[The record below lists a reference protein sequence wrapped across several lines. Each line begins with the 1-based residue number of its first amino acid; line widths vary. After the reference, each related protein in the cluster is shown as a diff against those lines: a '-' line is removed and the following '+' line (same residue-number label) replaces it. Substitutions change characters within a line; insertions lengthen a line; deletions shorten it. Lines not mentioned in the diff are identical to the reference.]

1 MPKVCSY
8 CQVILVTNRERDFI
22 KVVNFEF
29 PPGNYITI
37 RLSKTTLINMLHS
50 PPNPL
55 NLDNPPNWT
64 NIYSVPL
71 FLDLLCHYL
80 SFS

>member
-1 MPKVCSY
+1 MSKAGSP
-8 CQVILVTNRERDFI
+8 CQVILVTNSKSYFK

-37 RLSKTTLINMLHS
+37 LLSETTLINKLHS
-50 PPNPL
+50 APNPL

-64 NIYSVPL
+64 NIYSMPL